1 MPQSVF
7 KTGRDRQQALL
18 LPPSIEEYV
27 DTDNPVR
34 AIEAYVSSLDLA
46 KLGFRHAVRAGG
58 AGQPPYA
65 PADLLKLYLYGYLN
79 QIRSSR
85 RLEREAARNVELMWL
100 LKGLVPGYRTIG
112 NFRRDNI
119 AALKQ
124 ANRDF
129 VLLMRALD
137 LLGGELVAIDG
148 AFFHGDA
155 SKASIVTGTR
165 LAKQVA
171 ALESEIE
178 AYTRMLETND
188 VAEASEAPPVR
199 TGEDVAGKLAAL
211 LARREAAQADL
222 AQLAADG
229 QTQLSRTDP
238 DARLLS
244 KHGQTV
250 AGYNVQIAVDDKHKL
265 IVASEVV
272 NDGNDTGQLHA
283 MAQAA
288 REALGVTTLQAVADT
303 GYFNGETLKACED
316 SGIDAFVPEP
326 RRGHQPEKRTAG
338 SASTSSATTPR
349 QTSIAVRRASCCGR
363 CRVANW
369 MRPANRAS
377 AT

>member
-7 KTGRDRQQALL
+7 KTGRSRHQALL

-34 AIEAYVSSLDLA
+34 AIEAYVGSLDLG
-46 KLGFRHAVRAGG
+46 KLGFRHAVRGGG

-137 LLGGELVAIDG
+137 LLGGERVAIDG

-155 SKASIVTGTR
+155 SKASIVTRTR

-178 AYTRMLETND
+178 TYTQMLEAND
-188 VAEASEAPPVR
+188 EAEAIETPPLR

-211 LARREAAQADL
+211 LARRDAAQADL

-265 IVASEVV
+265 IVASKVV
-272 NDGNDTGQLHA
+272 NNGNDTGQLHA

-288 REALGVTTLQAVADT
+288 REALGVPTLQAVADT
-303 GYFNGETLKACED
+303 GYFNGETLKEWED
-316 SGIDAFVPEP
+316 NGIETFVPEQG
-326 RRGHQPEKRTAG
+326 RG
-338 SASTSSATTPR
+338 
-349 QTSIAVRRASCCGR
+349 
-363 CRVANW
+363 
-369 MRPANRAS
+369 
-377 AT
+377 